1 MSVLTYLAFA
11 LVLASSDVL
20 FSHLKGIKYK
30 PLPSIGLALIWPITC
45 LAILMVGI
53 LEPESKED

>member
-45 LAILMVGI
+45 FAILLIGI
-53 LEPESKED
+53 LEPEKED